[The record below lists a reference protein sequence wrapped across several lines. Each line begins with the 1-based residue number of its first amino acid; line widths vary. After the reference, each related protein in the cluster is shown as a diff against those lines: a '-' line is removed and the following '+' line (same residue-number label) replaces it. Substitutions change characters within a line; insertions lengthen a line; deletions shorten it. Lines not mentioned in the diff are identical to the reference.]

1 MQLIV
6 FIVLSVTSCYA
17 QFETSYNDLP
27 NRIGNFS
34 IEALYHTSLILQDKQ
49 NIIMSPLTIWTA
61 LAAIAEGAQGDT
73 KHQISSAIR
82 WRMRIDSPNNYKE
95 ISQWL
100 KVNTNTFKLSKINTM
115 FVDRNSLLKR
125 DFQDSAKANYEMNVV
140 GVDFSDS
147 VVVANVLNRVI
158 TNFTNGLIKQ
168 IVEPD
173 YFQDSNM
180 VLASAV
186 YFMGQWSVPFNASA
200 TRRAPFTDS
209 EGQIIGEVN
218 MMYKRFPYPLT
229 NFRQL
234 QARAIELPYGDG
246 NRMSMFVL
254 LPNPGVSVDTMFK
267 NMQNLNLETFFEEM
281 RMSKEEYPDDEVDC
295 FLPRFEAKSE
305 IDLVEVLKGS
315 FGIIDLFDPR
325 SARLGLIANTPV
337 YVSKM
342 FHRAQI
348 EVTEEGTIAAAVTV
362 AQFKSRSGIITFKAD
377 RPFVYLIVE
386 KVTNTIVMC
395 GLYKQPSLF

>member
-27 NRIGNFS
+27 NRIGNFT

-82 WRMRIDSPNNYKE
+82 WRMRIDRPNNYKE

-168 IVEPD
+168 IVEPH
-173 YFQDSNM
+173 YFQNSNM

-295 FLPRFEAKSE
+295 FLPRFVAKSE

>member
-34 IEALYHTSLILQDKQ
+34 IEALYHTSLILQDRQ

-82 WRMRIDSPNNYKE
+82 WRMRIDRPNNYKE

-115 FVDRNSLLKR
+115 FVDRNSLLKK

-295 FLPRFEAKSE
+295 FLPRFVAKSE

>member
-27 NRIGNFS
+27 NRIGNFT
-34 IEALYHTSLILQDKQ
+34 IEALYHTSLILQDRQ

-82 WRMRIDSPNNYKE
+82 WRMRIDRPNNYKE

-246 NRMSMFVL
+246 NRVSMFVL

-295 FLPRFEAKSE
+295 FLPRFVAKSE

>member
-82 WRMRIDSPNNYKE
+82 WRMRIDRPNNYKE

-295 FLPRFEAKSE
+295 FLPRFVAKSE

>member
-27 NRIGNFS
+27 NRIGNFT

-82 WRMRIDSPNNYKE
+82 WRMRIDRPNNYKE

-295 FLPRFEAKSE
+295 FLPRFVAKSE

>member
-82 WRMRIDSPNNYKE
+82 WRMRIDGPNDYKE

-168 IVEPD
+168 IVEPH
-173 YFQDSNM
+173 YFQNSNM

>member
-27 NRIGNFS
+27 NRIGNFT

-115 FVDRNSLLKR
+115 FVDRNSLLKK

-295 FLPRFEAKSE
+295 FLPRFVAKSE

>member
-115 FVDRNSLLKR
+115 FVDRNSLLKK

>member
-27 NRIGNFS
+27 NRIGNFT

-295 FLPRFEAKSE
+295 FLPRFVAKSE

>member
-115 FVDRNSLLKR
+115 FVDRNSLLKK

-295 FLPRFEAKSE
+295 FLPRFVAKSE